1 MLKKQTEKYHLQWYH
16 SEHLLRHHG
25 MQKNVKFQVNDKII
39 NLEISHK
46 GTFLLQTLLRE
57 DCETRRDPFYLFLLS
72 YIHYFSP
79 HLLCARHWAI
89 N

>member
-39 NLEISHK
+39 NLEISRTYYKH
-46 GTFLLQTLLRE
+46 FLEKTVRHEGILFIYSFFHIFTTLVH
-57 DCETRRDPFYLFLLS
+57 
-72 YIHYFSP
+72 IYFV
-79 HLLCARHWAI
+79 LGIGL
-89 N
+89 